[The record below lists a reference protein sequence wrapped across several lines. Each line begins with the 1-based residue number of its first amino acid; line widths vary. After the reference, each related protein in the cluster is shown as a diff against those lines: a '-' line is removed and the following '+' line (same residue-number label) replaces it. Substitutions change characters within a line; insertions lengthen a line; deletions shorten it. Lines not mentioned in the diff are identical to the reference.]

1 MLKQV
6 SPWKHVF
13 ILVLAALSFIYAAPN
28 LYPDDPA
35 IQVSP
40 YHSADQIVEADSE
53 KAQQALKENN
63 IDVKKV
69 QMDKKERL
77 LIRLM
82 KKDDQLHAQQVIQ
95 AALGSDFIVALN
107 LAPTAPAWLTDLG
120 AQAMKLGL
128 DLSGGVHF
136 LMEVDLK
143 EAISKRLAVME
154 GDVKRQ
160 LREEKLRY
168 TKTEVITNGLVL
180 TFADAETRSTV
191 HQKMVVRFPQF
202 ELVDEQVGN
211 EYAINMKLL
220 PPQIKEIEDAA
231 ITQNLTT
238 MRNRVNELGV
248 SEPLVQRE
256 GRNRIV
262 IELPGVQ
269 DTAYAKNLLGKTANL
284 EFRLGVESNSTPGL
298 TEEFPFRKNPKQTAR
313 LEKSVIVTGESVSD
327 AKANMNHE
335 GQPQVQV
342 SLDGPGGMAMYRFTK
357 ENVGRPMGILFIEQ
371 RNIAEYKKVDG
382 KNVITYQQHDEKNI
396 ISVATIQAVL
406 SNNFVIT
413 GLDFHEASELA
424 LLLRAGSLAAPMYFV
439 EERTIGPSAGADNIA
454 KGLKSSII
462 AAIFVMGFMVLMYRL
477 FGMMANIALALN
489 VILLIA
495 ALSILSAT
503 LTLPGIAGIV
513 LTMGMAVDANILIFS
528 RIKEELANG
537 LTAGAAIRSGF
548 DRAFLTILDSNL
560 TTLIVG
566 VILFAIGTGPV
577 KGFALTLSIG
587 ILTSMFTAVTVTRS
601 LIDVI
606 ATDRKLSKFMM

>member
-6 SPWKHVF
+6 SPWKHVSIL
-13 ILVLAALSFIYAAPN
+13 ILVLLSAVYAAPN

-35 IQVSP
+35 IQISP
-40 YHSADQIVEADSE
+40 YHNSQKIVDAN
-53 KAQQALKENN
+53 AQAAKQALKEAN
-63 IDVKKV
+63 ITIKKEEI
-69 QMDKKERL
+69 DKKGRL
-77 LIRLM
+77 LFRLA
-82 KKDDQLHAQQVIQ
+82 KKDDQLRAQQVIQ
-95 AALGSDFIVALN
+95 VALGSDFIVALN
-107 LAPTAPAWLTDLG
+107 LAPTTPEWLMSFG

-143 EAISKRLAVME
+143 EAIHKRLTVME
-154 GDVKRQ
+154 GDVKLQ
-160 LREEKLRY
+160 LREDKLRY
-168 TKTEVITNGLVL
+168 TKTEVVTNGLVL
-180 TFADAETRSTV
+180 TFADEKTRDTV

-202 ELVDEQVGN
+202 ELVNERLGN
-211 EYAINMKLL
+211 EHILKMNLL
-220 PPQIKEIEDAA
+220 PPQVKEIEDGA

-248 SEPLVQRE
+248 SEPLVQRQ

-284 EFRLGVESNSTPGL
+284 EFRLGADANSTPAL
-298 TEEFPFRKNPKQTAR
+298 TEEFSYRGNPNQKDR
-313 LEKSVIVTGESVSD
+313 LEKTVIVTGDSVSD
-327 AKANMNHE
+327 AKANMNQD
-335 GQPQVQV
+335 GQPQVQI
-342 SLDGPGGMAMYRFTK
+342 SLDSRGGMSMYRFTK
-357 ENVGRPMGILFIEQ
+357 DNVGRPMGILFIEQ
-371 RNIAEYKKVDG
+371 RNIAEYKHVDG
-382 KNVITYQQHDEKNI
+382 KNVIVYQQRDEKSL

-413 GLDFHEASELA
+413 GLDFNSASELA

-454 KGLKSSII
+454 KGTKSSII
-462 AAIFVMGFMVLMYRL
+462 AALLVMGFMAIVYRV
-477 FGMMANIALALN
+477 FGLMANIALAIN
-489 VILLIA
+489 VLLLIA
-495 ALSILSAT
+495 ALSIISAT

-528 RIKEELANG
+528 RMKEELSNG
-537 LTAGAAIRSGF
+537 AGSGAAVRAGF
-548 DRAFLTILDSNL
+548 DRAFVTILDSNL

-566 VILFAIGTGPV
+566 LILFAIGTGPV

-587 ILTSMFTAVTVTRS
+587 IATSMFTAITVTRS
-601 LIDVI
+601 LIDIV
-606 ATDRKLSKFMM
+606 ASERKLSKIML

>member
-6 SPWKHVF
+6 SPWKHF
-13 ILVLAALSFIYAAPN
+13 LILILAVLSFVYAAPN

-35 IQVSP
+35 IQVTP
-40 YHSADQIVEADSE
+40 YHSSDKMLEADIQKS
-53 KAQQALKENN
+53 QQALKEAN
-63 IDVKKV
+63 IGVKKAE
-69 QMDKKERL
+69 MDKSDRL
-77 LIRLM
+77 LIRLNQ
-82 KKDDQLHAQQVIQ
+82 KDDQLHAQEVVS
-95 AALGSDFIVALN
+95 ASLGGDFIVALN
-107 LAPTAPAWLTDLG
+107 LASTSPQWLANLG
-120 AQAMKLGL
+120 AHAMKLGL

-143 EAISKRLAVME
+143 EVIGKRLAVME

-160 LREEKLRY
+160 LREDKLRY
-168 TKTEVITNGLVL
+168 TKTAVVDNGLVL
-180 TFADAETRSTV
+180 TFADEQTRNTA
-191 HQKMVVRFPQF
+191 HQKLAVHFAQF
-202 ELVDEQVGN
+202 EIVDEKNSDGYV
-211 EYAINMKLL
+211 IKMNML
-220 PPQIKEIEDAA
+220 PPQIKEIEDNA

-256 GRNRIV
+256 GHNRIV

-284 EFRLGVESNSTPGL
+284 EFRLGAEPNSTAGL
-298 TEEFPFRKNPKQTAR
+298 IEQFPFKKNPNQIAA
-313 LEKSVIVTGESVSD
+313 LEKSVIVTGDSVSD
-327 AKANMNHE
+327 ARANINHE
-335 GQPQVQV
+335 GQPQVQI

-357 ENVGRPMGILFIEQ
+357 DNIGRPMGILFIEQ

-382 KNVITYQQHDEKNI
+382 KNVITYQQKDEKNI
-396 ISVATIQAVL
+396 ISLATIKDVL

-413 GLDFHEASELA
+413 GLEFKEASELA

-454 KGLKSSII
+454 KGMKSSII
-462 AAIFVMGFMVLMYRL
+462 ATIFVMGFMLLMYRV
-477 FGMMANIALALN
+477 FGLMANIALALN
-489 VILLIA
+489 VLLLIA
-495 ALSILSAT
+495 VLSILSAT

-528 RIKEELANG
+528 RIKEELSNG

-566 VILFAIGTGPV
+566 VILFVIGTGPV

-587 ILTSMFTAVTVTRS
+587 ILTSMFTAVTVTRA
-601 LIDVI
+601 LIDLV
-606 ATDRKLSKFMM
+606 ANERKLSKIML